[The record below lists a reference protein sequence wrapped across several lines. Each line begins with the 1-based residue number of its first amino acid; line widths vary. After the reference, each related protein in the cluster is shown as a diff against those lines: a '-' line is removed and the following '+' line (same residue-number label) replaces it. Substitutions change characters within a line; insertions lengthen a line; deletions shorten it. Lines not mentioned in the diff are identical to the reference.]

1 MTHLSYLL
9 WQHLLERLHLNAV
22 EDALGD
28 VGVARDQRP
37 DLGERVGLEDD
48 QAAGAVEEGAGDPDA
63 PGARQRVQVRQVRR
77 PHLRALLARLGG
89 VVADDHVE
97 HEGHLLAWLEG
108 RHLSCVLDGGQPVAL
123 GPAAASGV
131 DEVERHLREG
141 LAARKRGDPGA
152 AVVKITRA
160 MDLLAALA
168 GHADA
173 AEGAMMRAIAERFR
187 QALARGA
194 LGEAKETADVMRA
207 RSGSVLAPKKP
218 R

>member
-1 MTHLSYLL
+1 MRGSEAAIYPVPWMADNPQHSHLIDFPEA
-9 WQHLLERLHLNAV
+9 LE
-22 EDALGD
+22 ALFS
-28 VGVARDQRP
+28 RM
-37 DLGERVGLEDD
+37 GELK
-48 QAAGAVEEGAGDPDA
+48 
-63 PGARQRVQVRQVRR
+63 
-77 PHLRALLARLGG
+77 
-89 VVADDHVE
+89 VV
-97 HEGHLLAWLEG
+97 
-108 RHLSCVLDGGQPVAL
+108 L
-123 GPAAASGV
+123 GPAAAPGV

-141 LAARKRGDPGA
+141 LAARERGDPGA

-173 AEGAMMRAIAERFR
+173 AEGAMMRAMAERFR

-194 LGEAKETADVMRA
+194 LGEAKETADVMRG